1 MTYLPPIAGQFGS
14 TLLIAVSASFDP
26 AQCGLFE
33 DVKKCNNDNM
43 TQHILIVEDDRT
55 TRMRL
60 AAYLRGQGYR
70 VSEAEDAENMEDII
84 SIDPP
89 ELLLVDINLEGKD
102 GLTITREQRA
112 VSRVGIILLTARDDQ
127 VDKIVGLEMG
137 ADDYVTKPFDKRE
150 LAARVKNLLARIAD
164 IGHAP
169 QGPPPV
175 ENFGPWCFD
184 RIRRRLVSAARI
196 ETLTKQEFDVMAALA
211 DHPGQ
216 TLSRARLAEL
226 MGRDAMRSND
236 RMIDVV
242 VGRLRKKLEKDP
254 NNLEWILTEHG
265 QGYHFVDPRTV

>member
-1 MTYLPPIAGQFGS
+1 MA
-14 TLLIAVSASFDP
+14 
-26 AQCGLFE
+26 
-33 DVKKCNNDNM
+33 
-43 TQHILIVEDDRT
+43 QHILIVEDDRI

-60 AAYLRGQGYR
+60 AAYLREQGHR
-70 VSEAEDAENMEDII
+70 VSEAENADDMEEII
-84 SIDPP
+84 ELDPP
-89 ELLLVDINLEGKD
+89 ELLLVDINLDGKD

-127 VDKIVGLEMG
+127 IDKIVGLEMG

-164 IGHAP
+164 IGQAP

-175 ENFGPWCFD
+175 TDFGPWCFD
-184 RIRRRLVSAARI
+184 RIRRRLVSTART
-196 ETLTKQEFDVMAALA
+196 ETLTKQEFEVMAALA

-216 TLSRARLAEL
+216 TLSRARLAEI
-226 MGRDAMRSND
+226 MGRPAMRSND

-254 NNLEWILTEHG
+254 ANPDWILTEHG
-265 QGYHFVDPRTV
+265 QGYHFVDPETV

>member
-1 MTYLPPIAGQFGS
+1 M
-14 TLLIAVSASFDP
+14 
-26 AQCGLFE
+26 AQH
-33 DVKKCNNDNM
+33 V
-43 TQHILIVEDDRT
+43 LIVEDDRT

-60 AAYLRGQGYR
+60 AAYLREQGYR
-70 VSEAEDAENMEDII
+70 VSDVENAENMDAII
-84 SIDPP
+84 SEDPP

-102 GLTITREQRA
+102 GLTITREQRSK
-112 VSRVGIILLTARDDQ
+112 SRVGIILLTARDDQ

-164 IGHAP
+164 IGQAP

-175 ENFGPWCFD
+175 EEFGPWGFD
-184 RIRRRLVSAARI
+184 RIRRRLVSAART

-216 TLSRARLAEL
+216 TLSRARLAEM
-226 MGRDAMRSND
+226 MGRKAMRSND

-242 VGRLRKKLEKDP
+242 VGRLRKKLEKDSANP
-254 NNLEWILTEHG
+254 EWILTEHG
-265 QGYHFVDPRTV
+265 KGYHFVDPGSV

>member
-1 MTYLPPIAGQFGS
+1 MPPLAEKADATVFIQ
-14 TLLIAVSASFDP
+14 TQTNLDP
-26 AQCGLFE
+26 AQVGLFE
-33 DVKKCNNDNM
+33 DVKECKVTDM
-43 TQHILIVEDDRT
+43 AQHILIVEDDRT

-60 AAYLRGQGYR
+60 AGYLRTQGHR
-70 VSEAEDAENMEDII
+70 VSEAENAEDMEGII
-84 SIDPP
+84 TVDPP
-89 ELLLVDINLEGKD
+89 ELLLVDINLGGKD

-112 VSRVGIILLTARDDQ
+112 VSRIGIILLTARDDQ

-164 IGHAP
+164 IGQAP

-184 RIRRRLVSAARI
+184 RIRRRLISAART
-196 ETLTKQEFDVMAALA
+196 EPLTKQEFDVMAALA

-216 TLSRARLAEL
+216 TLSRARLSEM
-226 MGRDAMRSND
+226 MGRTPQRAND
-236 RMIDVV
+236 RMIDVI

-254 NNLEWILTEHG
+254 TDPDWILTEHG
-265 QGYHFVDPRTV
+265 QGYHFVDPALV